1 MIKSI
6 GGLGQDLNEDI
17 FFPERPVCLPGLTM
31 VSKAV
36 GLSQELGCTYHRNG
50 IYVIFFLQYIFYK
63 ADGVLG
69 CVQYLFYLGNGLA
82 FCRKYKT
89 STNKKKNKFFHTKY
103 FEGKDN
109 ETKFQKVVSATA
121 FGFLPLEFFSSLL
134 LHSRVPQL

>member
-36 GLSQELGCTYHRNG
+36 GLSQELGGTYHRNG

-63 ADGVLG
+63 ADGVAG
-69 CVQYLFYLGNGLA
+69 GIQDLFYLGNRLA
-82 FCRKYKT
+82 VRR
-89 STNKKKNKFFHTKY
+89 S
-103 FEGKDN
+103 N
-109 ETKFQKVVSATA
+109 ETGKK
-121 FGFLPLEFFSSLL
+121 EK
-134 LHSRVPQL
+134 